1 MREFSARTAWMAA
14 VALTLLTACGGASR
28 SGAEVT
34 ARPAGEAGEIDY
46 DAIYRARQESARTRF
61 TEADVSFVTG
71 MIAHHAQALVMSAM
85 APTHGASPSLRTLAA
100 RITTSQQDEIEIM
113 QRWLRDRGQ
122 PVPEVHISG
131 TELTIHGGEHIGHVM
146 PGMLTPAQIRE
157 LDSARGPAFDR
168 LFLTYMIQ
176 HHEGA
181 VTMVTELFGIDGA
194 LQDEGVFKLASDIQ
208 VDQLTEIARMEKML
222 ATLPGGDPTR

>member
-1 MREFSARTAWMAA
+1 
-14 VALTLLTACGGASR
+14 
-28 SGAEVT
+28 
-34 ARPAGEAGEIDY
+34 
-46 DAIYRARQESARTRF
+46 
-61 TEADVSFVTG
+61 
-71 MIAHHAQALVMSAM
+71 
-85 APTHGASPSLRTLAA
+85 
-100 RITTSQQDEIEIM
+100 
-113 QRWLRDRGQ
+113 
-122 PVPEVHISG
+122 
-131 TELTIHGGEHIGHVM
+131 M

-157 LDSARGPAFDR
+157 LDGARGPAFDR